1 MYNLHYVYSCALDVE
16 GQKRYISTNSHDSS
30 TPSSPGQCR
39 DVICQPAMEFGKA
52 MSDLT
57 EILQRADHALKRML
71 VAFEHMAHYMKNRKY
86 IAIVQSKAYEAVDSV
101 RALFRLLAPHW
112 KPVDCSLLKALVHAA
127 GVEAATKRLNE
138 YLHMSN
144 SFLLGSGSEKVY
156 APCEIDTFSQND
168 SDSLIP
174 HDSTSEEIDS
184 QVTDSTVPVT
194 TVIEA
199 EEMSWGAFRY
209 IQSLLCG
216 VLGMPSCALQY
227 DANESGSVVVTCV
240 TSMLS
245 HVRSTLLDDDD
256 MLLLLHEKIVS
267 IQVGKDHTIIVG
279 TQDYWTV
286 SYIHFQGLLRKM
298 LNTSLQGRT

>member
-1 MYNLHYVYSCALDVE
+1 MHISVGVNIFHALDVE
-16 GQKRYISTNSHDSS
+16 GQKRYISTNSHNSS
-30 TPSSPGQCR
+30 APSSPGQSR
-39 DVICQPAMEFGKA
+39 DVICQPVMEFGKT

-71 VAFEHMAHYMKNRKY
+71 VAFENMAHYMKNRKY

-127 GVEAATKRLNE
+127 GVEAATKRLDE

-156 APCEIDTFSQND
+156 APCEVDTLSQND
-168 SDSLIP
+168 SDTHLDMTS

-184 QVTDSTVPVT
+184 QPVTDSTVPVT

-199 EEMSWGAFRY
+199 EEMSWGAFRC

-216 VLGMPSCALQY
+216 VFGVPSCALQY

-240 TSMLS
+240 TSMEMLS
-245 HVRSTLLDDDD
+245 HIRSTLLDDGD
-256 MLLLLHEKIVS
+256 MQLLLREKIVS
-267 IQVGKDHTIIVG
+267 IQVGKDYTAIVG
-279 TQDYWTV
+279 TQDYWMV
-286 SYIHFQGLLRKM
+286 SYIY
-298 LNTSLQGRT
+298 TSKECSH